1 MHTVLSWKQFSK
13 AIFFFFL
20 TVVYVFFGILW
31 VMKNEKRL
39 YSFFSFFFLGLL
51 GKWLHKFFCWFFLF
65 YSFRFY
71 IFWISLKIC
80 KWILLQDSKVLRVL
94 KFVWMTFMYCTLNLC
109 HSNIWY
115 SLFLWKSPNHPVSR
129 IYWTVIGGP

>member
-1 MHTVLSWKQFSK
+1 M
-13 AIFFFFL
+13 FFL
-20 TVVYVFFGILW
+20 VFYEW
-31 VMKNEKRL
+31 WKMKRDCFL
-39 YSFFSFFFLGLL
+39 FFLFFLGLL

-109 HSNIWY
+109 HSNILY
-115 SLFLWKSPNHPVSR
+115 FYGKVQITQFPGFIELLLVDHKLLILLVGLASCFSGMVFSNLF
-129 IYWTVIGGP
+129 T